1 MSGGCREGAPERC
14 SFEWSSYY
22 LRSYRPGELNAIDRL
37 AAAAKALTEQ
47 RLSAA
52 EAADPNLKKAMAL
65 GRVGYEEAIRSI
77 GSYGTASGRGAPAL
91 FTEQHQD
98 LLQLACFQMALHLVR
113 PSKKSMDLFAAVFP
127 KSQQGL
133 RKWVPRPVID
143 LPCGYGK
150 TEAAKGVLV
159 TSIQMHRQ
167 GALGDGDYP
176 GALFLADD
184 LAQLDA
190 VAGALVEQGLE
201 YGIDFGMFY
210 KPDATTTAISTRPIA
225 EEDCPRMPVL
235 LICVQQLKA
244 RTRKE
249 RQNRNLAPEKSANQ
263 VLFLSNGQQRKLVI
277 KDEVLLGIETHYF
290 DIESLEL
297 TLDHLLKHGAV
308 SHKPVYRPLRESIGN
323 CLAVVRS
330 VAETLQSP
338 GATGIAELPPMDEST
353 AALADSAADD
363 LSGADVPHKIL
374 KSISQIGG
382 LADLRVAVHY
392 RKRKDK
398 SKPDRLLI
406 CKAVKTWPYDRVP
419 EFVTLDANYR
429 VDLLTQSMQQYE
441 RSSLLELLKCSPETL
456 KRMHPLK
463 VHVSPGLKG
472 GRGQGGRTDLAHQR
486 TRSAY
491 INLIVR
497 TLLPLYRDTARR
509 ILIFTFK
516 DTTTVFYRDE
526 IKDALIEA
534 GVASDH
540 IHYGSKG
547 IKPQHRV
554 VLETW
559 GLHTSTNAFVDCSAV
574 FFLGIMRY
582 EPERLLY
589 DSWGAWGND
598 EMPLSDLPW
607 PVVDLDRSMLICHV
621 VQALLRTMARVTVD
635 GMCLPCD
642 AYMVLRD
649 PGGNEIALERGMR
662 KLLGDFT
669 LVPWESA
676 MTKNQL
682 TSTIPELIVRE
693 VVALMEEEGRDRVSF
708 SEVRASVMASTGT
721 KANNTWAK
729 YRREADELLSAKGI
743 MRNAEGQGAKA
754 WVKQQQEAGQ

>member
-1 MSGGCREGAPERC
+1 
-14 SFEWSSYY
+14 
-22 LRSYRPGELNAIDRL
+22 LNAIDRL

-113 PSKKSMDLFAAVFP
+113 PSKKSMDLLAAAFP

-167 GALGDGDYP
+167 GALGDDDYP
-176 GALFLADD
+176 GALFL
-184 LAQLDA
+184 
-190 VAGALVEQGLE
+190 
-201 YGIDFGMFY
+201 
-210 KPDATTTAISTRPIA
+210 
-225 EEDCPRMPVL
+225 VL

-308 SHKPVYRPLRESIGN
+308 SHKPVYKPLRESIGN

-353 AALADSAADD
+353 AALADAAADD

-526 IKDALIEA
+526 IKDALVEA

-559 GLHTSTNAFVDCSAV
+559 GLHTSTNAFVNCSAV

-682 TSTIPELIVRE
+682 ASTIPELIVRE

-708 SEVRASVMASTGT
+708 SEVRARVMASTGT

-754 WVKQQQEAGQ
+754 WVKQQEEGLGNPGRETLLEAVNTCLQSLGEPPAT